1 MAVAVKNTPESITR
15 RPLNR
20 LAVESLLGV
29 LYVLGSLGIIFYA
42 LPRLWDSFTL
52 GHPAVQMALQIIT
65 MLAAAG
71 ALAYGAWR
79 LVGTQPPR
87 GLAAGVFFGVVG
99 VLVIGLFT
107 AWVGSVIQRSAPGL
121 NEATGL
127 AIVAAVFVVL
137 LALAAFSYFRPKVDA
152 WLVRTEEQGWF
163 SMAPYKRSQGQRVR
177 RGTIMGILLLAG
189 AGVFTLIEH
198 GTLPHAAWRVTV
210 PFTNGAYSVILLPDV
225 QITLPLLLAFAAFW
239 VAYRVVNFPVFAD
252 FLIATEAELN
262 KVSWTSRRR
271 LIQDTIVVLVTV
283 LLLTIFLFA
292 VDQLWA
298 FVLHKVGVVQ
308 LPPVSGG
315 AAGPSKPPF

>member
-1 MAVAVKNTPESITR
+1 MAVAVKNTPESIAR

-29 LYVLGSLGIIFYA
+29 LYILGSLGIVFYG
-42 LPRLWDSFTL
+42 LPRLWASFAL
-52 GHPAVQMALQIIT
+52 GHEAVQAALLVIA
-65 MLAAAG
+65 MLIAAG
-71 ALAYGAWR
+71 VLAYGAWR

-87 GLAAGVFFGVVG
+87 GLASGIFFGVIG
-99 VLVIGLFT
+99 VIVIGLFT
-107 AWVGSVIQRSAPGL
+107 FWVGSLIQRGVPQL
-121 NEATGL
+121 NDTTGL
-127 AIVAAVFVVL
+127 AIVTAIGVVL
-137 LALAAFSYFRPKVDA
+137 VGLGAVSDFRPRVDA
-152 WLVRTEEQGWF
+152 WLIQTEEQGWF

-189 AGVFTLIEH
+189 AGIFSLIQH
-198 GTLPHAAWRVTV
+198 GTLPHAAWQVTI
-210 PFTNGAYSVILLPDV
+210 PFTNNAYYVVLLPDV
-225 QITLPLLLAFAAFW
+225 QITLPLLLGFAAFW

-308 LPPVSGG
+308 LPQVTGG

>member
-52 GHPAVQMALQIIT
+52 GHPAVQTSLLILA
-65 MLAAAG
+65 MLAVAG
-71 ALAYGAWR
+71 ALGYGAWR

-99 VLVIGLFT
+99 FVVIGLIT
-107 AWVGSVIQRSAPGL
+107 AWVGSIIERSAPGL
-121 NEATGL
+121 NQTTGL
-127 AIVAAVFVVL
+127 AITGAVGVVL
-137 LALAAFSYFRPKVDA
+137 LALGAVAYFRPKVDG
-152 WLVRTEEQGWF
+152 WLVQTEEQGWF
-163 SMAPYKRSQGQRVR
+163 TMAPYKRSQGQRVR

-189 AGVFTLIEH
+189 AGIFTLIEH

-210 PFTNGAYSVILLPDV
+210 PFTNGAYFVILLPDV

-308 LPPVSGG
+308 LPQVSGG
-315 AAGPSKPPF
+315 AAGPAKPPY